1 MITKVV
7 FLDFLKKPINKAIIQ
22 YSIKTKM
29 SSEKIKISAV
39 KYANTYP
46 FIYGI
51 TTTGFDNKV
60 ILTTDHPA
68 DCAAKLTNGKVDIGL
83 IPVAALPGLKEYH
96 IITDYCLGA
105 YGKVRTV
112 MLLSNCRF
120 DDIRNINL
128 DYRSRSSVNLVK
140 ILAKNFWKREFRWI
154 KTSENFDFENIPD
167 SEGIVLIG
175 DQCFEYE
182 NRFRFTIDLAEEWH
196 KFTGLPFTFACWT
209 ANRSLPGKFI
219 EEFNSA
225 LKTGVS
231 DIPSV
236 VRMFGNSGIIKGEI
250 LQEYLTKNI
259 SFNLN
264 DDKRE
269 AIRVFLDYL
278 NRL

>member
-1 MITKVV
+1 
-7 FLDFLKKPINKAIIQ
+7 
-22 YSIKTKM
+22 M

-46 FIYGI
+46 FIYGMSI
-51 TTTGFDNKV
+51 TGFDKKV
-60 ILTTDHPA
+60 TLTTDHPA
-68 DCAAKLTNGKVDIGL
+68 DCAAKLISGKVDIGL
-83 IPVAALPGLKEYH
+83 IPVAALTGLKEYH

-120 DDIRNINL
+120 EEIRNINL

-154 KTSENFDFENIPD
+154 RTSENFDFENIPD
-167 SEGIVLIG
+167 NEGIVLIG

-182 NRFRFTIDLAEEWH
+182 NRFRFSIDLAEEWY
-196 KFTGLPFTFACWT
+196 KFTSLPFTFACWT
-209 ANRSLPGKFI
+209 ANRSLPGEFI
-219 EEFNSA
+219 GEFNSA
-225 LKTGVS
+225 LKKGVS
-231 DIPSV
+231 DIPEV
-236 VRMFGNSGIIKGEI
+236 VRMFGDSGIIKGEI
-250 LQEYLTKNI
+250 LKEYLTKNI